1 MASTDKCSAAYEL
14 TFQFAM
20 TQTTIQDPVI
30 TLFRNYTTCIQARD
44 EARSLAEKAEK
55 ERKAAWRV
63 FYKLSEE
70 LSVLEKELDISS
82 CPPAPKKQK
91 VVIDLTED

>member
-1 MASTDKCSAAYEL
+1 MSQAAPI
-14 TFQFAM
+14 F
-20 TQTTIQDPVI
+20 QDPVV
-30 TLFRNYTTCIQARD
+30 TLFRNYTKCIQARD
-44 EARSLAEKAEK
+44 AARALAEKAEK

-70 LSVLEKELDISS
+70 LTELEKELDVSS
-82 CPPAPKKQK
+82 CPPAPKKKK